1 VSDDKMAPVVQIG
14 TAPTD
19 DARHPSGRDLAE
31 PQGFA
36 VWVVLRRGA
45 PQGTAGKES
54 LDEAVAGLDGVTL
67 RGIYDLTGF
76 RGDADLML
84 WLHGPDAADLQ
95 RAVRR
100 LRRSAELAGTEQ
112 VWAAM
117 GVHRDAEFNKRHV
130 PGFLRGI
137 DPRAWVT
144 VYPFNRSYE
153 WYLLPAED
161 RSRMLAE
168 HGRRGAAY
176 TGVIAN
182 TVSAFALGDWEW
194 ILPLESDDL
203 VELVDMMRELR
214 AVEARMHVRDEIPF
228 FTGRRIE
235 TTDVTEVLA

>member
-1 VSDDKMAPVVQIG
+1 VSDDKMAPIVSIG
-14 TAPTD
+14 TAPVEII
-19 DARHPSGRDLAE
+19 RHPSGRDLDE

-36 VWVVLRRGA
+36 VWVVLQR
-45 PQGTAGKES
+45 GTASDPTGRES
-54 LDEAVAGLDGVTL
+54 LDDAASALEGATL
-67 RGIYDLTGF
+67 RGVYDLTGF

-84 WLHGPDAADLQ
+84 WLHGPDAAALQ
-95 RAVRR
+95 HAVRR
-100 LRRSAELAGTEQ
+100 LRRTAELAGTEQ
-112 VWAAM
+112 VWSAM

-130 PGFLRGI
+130 PGFLRGV
-137 DPRAWVT
+137 DPRGWIT

-161 RSRMLAE
+161 RARMLAE
-168 HGRRGAAY
+168 HGRRGAVY
-176 TGVIAN
+176 SGVIAN
-182 TVSAFALGDWEW
+182 TVSAFGLGDWEW

-203 VELVDMMRELR
+203 VELVDMMRDLR

>member
-1 VSDDKMAPVVQIG
+1 MSDDKMAPVVPIG
-14 TAPTD
+14 TAPIEII
-19 DARHPSGRDLAE
+19 RHPSGRDLEE

-36 VWVVLRRGA
+36 TWIVLRRTEST
-45 PQGTAGKES
+45 GTAGKES
-54 LDEAVAGLDGVTL
+54 IEAAAADLGDVTL

-84 WLHGPDAADLQ
+84 WLHGPDAAALQ
-95 RAVRR
+95 HAVRR
-100 LRRSAELAGTEQ
+100 LRRTAELAGTEQ
-112 VWAAM
+112 TWAAM

-137 DPRAWVT
+137 EPRAWVT

-161 RSRMLAE
+161 RARMLAE

-203 VELVDMMRELR
+203 VELVDMMRDLR

-235 TTDVTEVLA
+235 TTDVMEVLA

>member
-1 VSDDKMAPVVQIG
+1 MNDIDTSAGPFTLWAVYRR
-14 TAPTD
+14 PTGFRLD
-19 DARHPSGRDLAE
+19 GGSEGQALQAAIDA
-31 PQGFA
+31 
-36 VWVVLRRGA
+36 
-45 PQGTAGKES
+45 
-54 LDEAVAGLDGVTL
+54 LDGVTV
-67 RGIYDLTGF
+67 RGIYDVSGL
-76 RGDADLML
+76 RADADLML
-84 WLHGPDAADLQ
+84 WLHGPTAEGLQAAL
-95 RAVRR
+95 RE
-100 LRRSAELAGTEQ
+100 LRRATVLDRLELS
-112 VWAAM
+112 WSAM

-130 PGFLRGI
+130 PGFLRGVE
-137 DPRAWVT
+137 PREWVT

-161 RSRMLAE
+161 RARMLAE

-235 TTDVTEVLA
+235 TTDVMEVLA

>member
-1 VSDDKMAPVVQIG
+1 MAPVVPIG
-14 TAPTD
+14 TAPIEVI
-19 DARHPSGRDLAE
+19 RHPSGRDLEE

-36 VWVVLRRGA
+36 TWVVLRRTA
-45 PQGTAGKES
+45 AAGTAGRES

-76 RGDADLML
+76 RGDADVML
-84 WLHGPDAADLQ
+84 WLHGPDAAELQ

-130 PGFLRGI
+130 PGFLRGV
-137 DPRAWVT
+137 DARAWVA

-161 RSRMLAE
+161 RARMLAE

-182 TVSAFALGDWEW
+182 TVSSFGLGDWEW

-228 FTGRRIE
+228 YTGRRIE
-235 TTDVTEVLA
+235 TTEVTEVLS

>member
-1 VSDDKMAPVVQIG
+1 MAPVVPIG
-14 TAPTD
+14 TAPIEII
-19 DARHPSGRDLAE
+19 RHPSGRDIEE

-36 VWVVLRRGA
+36 TWIVLRRA
-45 PQGTAGKES
+45 PQAGTTGAES
-54 LDEAVAGLDGVTL
+54 LADAIAGLGDAVTL

-84 WLHGPDAADLQ
+84 WLHGPDAAALQ
-95 RAVRR
+95 HAVRR
-100 LRRSAELAGTEQ
+100 LRRTTELSGTEQ
-112 VWAAM
+112 TWAAM

-137 DPRAWVT
+137 DARAWVT

-161 RSRMLAE
+161 RARMLAE

-203 VELVDMMRELR
+203 VELVDMMRDLR

-235 TTDVTEVLA
+235 PTEVMEVLA